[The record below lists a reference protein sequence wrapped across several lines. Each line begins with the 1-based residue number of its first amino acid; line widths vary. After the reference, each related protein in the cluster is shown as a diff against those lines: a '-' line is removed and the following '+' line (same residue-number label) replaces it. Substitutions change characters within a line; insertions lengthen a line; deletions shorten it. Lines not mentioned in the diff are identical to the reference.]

1 MRLVAALARRAGLDA
16 NPLRRGSDRAE
27 AWLRIGL
34 VLAFLIASPLAA
46 IGLGKLT
53 SAASY
58 SAARAQAASERYV
71 PAVLVDKVARAA
83 DDPLYGASRLR
94 LGAGPVDRPGRAAA
108 QTGQVPAPVGSK
120 AGRTVSIW
128 VDRAGQLAYPPI
140 GESQIASRVIAVIA
154 LTPAALG
161 VVLLIVL
168 WLARSAL
175 DRRRL
180 KDWAAEWSD
189 RRAALDKT
197 HALSRRQA
205 RAKSRAAA
213 GRPTLALTRS
223 CSAGRE
229 HNSQSAQRIQDVAR
243 QRGYL
248 CHL

>member
-58 SAARAQAASERYV
+58 SAARAQAASEQYV

-83 DDPLYGASRLR
+83 DDPLYGAS
-94 LGAGPVDRPGRAAA
+94 GFVWARARWTAPDG
-108 QTGQVPAPVGSK
+108 QRRTGNVPAPVGSK

-161 VVLLIVL
+161 IVLLIVL
-168 WLARSAL
+168 WLAKAVL

-180 KDWAAEWSD
+180 QDWAAEWSAVEPQWTK
-189 RRAALDKT
+189 RT
-197 HALSRRQA
+197 H
-205 RAKSRAAA
+205 
-213 GRPTLALTRS
+213 
-223 CSAGRE
+223 
-229 HNSQSAQRIQDVAR
+229 
-243 QRGYL
+243 
-248 CHL
+248 

>member
-1 MRLVAALARRAGLDA
+1 MRLVAALARRAGLDT

-58 SAARAQAASERYV
+58 SAARAQVASERYV

-83 DDPLYGASRLR
+83 DDPLYGAS
-94 LGAGPVDRPGRAAA
+94 GFVWARARWAA
-108 QTGQVPAPVGSK
+108 PDGQRQTGDVPAPVGSQ
-120 AGRTVSIW
+120 AGRTVYIW
-128 VDRAGQLAYPPI
+128 VDRTGQLAYPPI

-161 VVLLIVL
+161 VLLLIVL
-168 WLARSAL
+168 WLAKAVL

-180 KDWAAEWSD
+180 QDWAAEWSAVEPQWTK
-189 RRAALDKT
+189 RT
-197 HALSRRQA
+197 
-205 RAKSRAAA
+205 
-213 GRPTLALTRS
+213 P
-223 CSAGRE
+223 
-229 HNSQSAQRIQDVAR
+229 
-243 QRGYL
+243 
-248 CHL
+248 

>member
-58 SAARAQAASERYV
+58 SAARAQAASEQYV

-83 DDPLYGASRLR
+83 DDPLYGAS
-94 LGAGPVDRPGRAAA
+94 GFVWARARWTAPDGQR
-108 QTGQVPAPVGSK
+108 QTGNVPAPVGSK

-161 VVLLIVL
+161 ILLLIVL
-168 WLARSAL
+168 WLAKAVL

-180 KDWAAEWSD
+180 QDWAAEWSAVEPQWTK
-189 RRAALDKT
+189 RT
-197 HALSRRQA
+197 H
-205 RAKSRAAA
+205 
-213 GRPTLALTRS
+213 
-223 CSAGRE
+223 
-229 HNSQSAQRIQDVAR
+229 
-243 QRGYL
+243 
-248 CHL
+248 